1 MYSQAVYI
9 YELYETGVCGTGQEL
24 WDIDLFM
31 NSIFAQKLSSPRSS
45 LPVNWHTY
53 LVQLRYCT
61 VSCICL
67 LFSLFYYHVGVK
79 KLPKYASTYHT
90 SCHTWHY
97 ITNCIKI

>member
-53 LVQLRYCT
+53 LVQL
-61 VSCICL
+61 IDIAQ
-67 LFSLFYYHVGVK
+67 SLV
-79 KLPKYASTYHT
+79 YACCFPYF
-90 SCHTWHY
+90 
-97 ITNCIKI
+97 IIMLV